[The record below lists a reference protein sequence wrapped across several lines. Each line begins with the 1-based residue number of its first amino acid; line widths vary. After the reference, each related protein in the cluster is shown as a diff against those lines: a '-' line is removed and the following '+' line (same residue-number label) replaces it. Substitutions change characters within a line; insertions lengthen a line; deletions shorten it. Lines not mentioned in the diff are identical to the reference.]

1 MPKKIQEEITLFRQD
16 EIIQEKKHRLPTSN
30 IVLDG
35 EILPNDE
42 IYFFN
47 EKEIQVFPKF
57 EEDDEDLFAI
67 VVKSGHY
74 EPKFHYLDT
83 LIFSKQK
90 KINFEE
96 LHKKYC
102 LVEYENK
109 KYIKNVEYIEETIIL
124 RALNEKEDTM
134 IFPKGTYYNL
144 RVLGILKGCFHLY

>member
-1 MPKKIQEEITLFRQD
+1 MVKFFQMTKYISS
-16 EIIQEKKHRLPTSN
+16 II
-30 IVLDG
+30 
-35 EILPNDE
+35 
-42 IYFFN
+42 
-47 EKEIQVFPKF
+47 
-57 EEDDEDLFAI
+57 
-67 VVKSGHY
+67 VKSDNY

-109 KYIKNVEYIEETIIL
+109 KYIKNVEYIEDTIIL
-124 RALNEKEDTM
+124 KALNEKEDTM

-144 RVLGILKGCFHLY
+144 RILGILKGCLHLY

>member
-1 MPKKIQEEITLFRQD
+1 M
-16 EIIQEKKHRLPTSN
+16 
-30 IVLDG
+30 
-35 EILPNDE
+35 
-42 IYFFN
+42 
-47 EKEIQVFPKF
+47 
-57 EEDDEDLFAI
+57 
-67 VVKSGHY
+67 KSDNY

-109 KYIKNVEYIEETIIL
+109 KYIKNVEYIEDTIIL
-124 RALNEKEDTM
+124 KALNEKEDTM

-144 RVLGILKGCFHLY
+144 KILGILKGCLHLY